1 MPPAPVPLR
10 PALADRKRTFSFNP
24 VCPIRASAQNEGSF
38 YLYDRGMPKVTQ
50 QYRDARR
57 DQILSAAR
65 RCFLRDGF
73 HSTSMQDLFAE
84 AGLSAGAVYRY
95 FASKDEVIVAIAEDN
110 MREVLTLVHRSVT
123 AEPDRPVGEVMA
135 EVLTLVRAKD
145 AADGMGGLAV
155 LVGAEALRN
164 PVLAGRLRDLLTG
177 MHDDFTRLVAGNQA
191 AGRLPAQ
198 PPAGTLAR
206 ARVGMR

>member
-1 MPPAPVPLR
+1 
-10 PALADRKRTFSFNP
+10 
-24 VCPIRASAQNEGSF
+24 
-38 YLYDRGMPKVTQ
+38 MPKVTQ

-57 DQILSAAR
+57 DHILAAAR

-73 HSTSMQDLFAE
+73 HATSMQDLFAE
-84 AGLSAGAVYRY
+84 ASLSAGAVYRY

-110 MREVLTLVHRSVT
+110 MREVLALVHQSVT
-123 AEPDRPVGEVMA
+123 AEPARPVGEVMA

-145 AADGMGGLAV
+145 AADGMGGMAV
-155 LVGAEALRN
+155 LVWAEALRN

-198 PPAGTLAR
+198 PPAGTIAR
-206 ARVGMR
+206 ALVAMMPGYILQLTVLGPEVADGIPGAIRALWPAQAEAGTPDNRSTPV

>member
-95 FASKDEVIVAIAEDN
+95 FASKDEVIVAIAEQN
-110 MREVLTLVHRSVT
+110 MREVLAMMRGVAEGTPGRSL
-123 AEPDRPVGEVMA
+123 GEVMA
-135 EVLTLVRAKD
+135 GLMGLVQARD
-145 AADGMGGLAV
+145 SDGDLGGTAV
-155 LVGAEALRN
+155 LVWAEALRN
-164 PVLAGRLRDLLTG
+164 PLLARQLRELLTRMG
-177 MHDDFTRLVAGNQA
+177 DELGAPGA
-191 AGRLPAQ
+191 APPRGGR
-198 PPAGTLAR
+198 R
-206 ARVGMR
+206 